1 MNSCEYESI
10 YTQWWHPYFLERF
23 CANYVLLSFSTCIM
37 FVIVQTPH
45 RVTFFSV
52 PLWKLWRLLGVDIYI
67 YIIYTGIIVIIILL
81 ILVFL
86 LLFIINFIIIKY
98 VLFVKLCEDKNTSVS
113 ITELTNYSLLSC
125 FKRDYWERNKG
136 SLEIRKWI
144 YSRVKWE
151 YFKCF
156 EIKDGIKS
164 V

>member
-1 MNSCEYESI
+1 MKSCEYEYEYSMM
-10 YTQWWHPYFLERF
+10 TSRRPWTF
-23 CANYVLLSFSTCIM
+23 CVNYVLLSFITFIM
-37 FVIVQTPH
+37 LVIVQTPH
-45 RVTFFSV
+45 RVTFFTV
-52 PLWKLWRLLGVDIYI
+52 QLWKLWRLLGVDIYI
-67 YIIYTGIIVIIILL
+67 YWHYCYYHS
-81 ILVFL
+81 FD
-86 LLFIINFIIIKY
+86 FSFFIIIKY
-98 VLFVKLCEDKNTSVS
+98 VLFVKLCEDKNPSVS

-125 FKRDYWERNKG
+125 CKRDYWEINKG